1 MTAIPATVL
10 WWRIKFYS
18 DSVRHTPPVSFY
30 SQVNWMFRGAGG
42 LIIHAPSTCLQ
53 AHYII
58 NINACQYFVPKKLY
72 YFSEEDI
79 SRSLHSLEQ
88 QAIP

>member
-18 DSVRHTPPVSFY
+18 DSVRHTPPVRFARRS
-30 SQVNWMFRGAGG
+30 MGCRGACGG
-42 LIIHAPSTCLQ
+42 LIIRALSTCLQ
-53 AHYII
+53 AYYIT

-79 SRSLHSLEQ
+79 NRSLHSLEQ
-88 QAIP
+88 QATP